1 VKKLSTVGWALLFIA
16 IVRSGDASAQLDQAV
31 SGKDLIDPWTRA
43 KAVVLSLAPLFDTL
57 ADQDKRSQVDREL
70 SRLDD
75 ELSRLQSQEETVA
88 IRIVSNPAF
97 AYDASLSSSDM
108 SILLSEI
115 EASFDLLFR
124 DLMVRQRPDVQ
135 AMQDSL
141 ASLRRLLSNKNS
153 LERDVVRAI
162 ASGGRNEIQALAG
175 RWWASAE
182 SVGSVREAISDLRR
196 RLAAPPNDEKRN

>member
-1 VKKLSTVGWALLFIA
+1 VKKLSTVGWTLLFIA
-16 IVRSGDASAQLDQAV
+16 IVRSGDATAQLDQAV

-57 ADQDKRSQVDREL
+57 GDQDKRSQIDRQL

-97 AYDASLSSSDM
+97 AYDASLSSTEM
-108 SILLSEI
+108 SAQISGI
-115 EASFDLLFR
+115 EKSFDSLFR

-135 AMQDSL
+135 AMQESV

-162 ASGGRNEIQALAG
+162 ASGGKNEIQALAA
-175 RWWASAE
+175 RWWDGAE
-182 SVGSVREAISDLRR
+182 SVGSVREAISDLRQ
-196 RLAAPPNDEKRN
+196 RLAALPNDEKRN